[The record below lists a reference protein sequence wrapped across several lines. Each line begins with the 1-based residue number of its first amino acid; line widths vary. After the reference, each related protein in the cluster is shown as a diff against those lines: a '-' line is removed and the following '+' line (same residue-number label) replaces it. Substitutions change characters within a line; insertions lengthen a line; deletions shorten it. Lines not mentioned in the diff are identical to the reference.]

1 MIFKELFQVFYNDP
15 QILPSDWGVKAMD
28 ANLIDRSIMYL

>member
-1 MIFKELFQVFYNDP
+1 MISKELFQVFYDDP

-28 ANLIDRSIMYL
+28 ANLIDRSIVYL